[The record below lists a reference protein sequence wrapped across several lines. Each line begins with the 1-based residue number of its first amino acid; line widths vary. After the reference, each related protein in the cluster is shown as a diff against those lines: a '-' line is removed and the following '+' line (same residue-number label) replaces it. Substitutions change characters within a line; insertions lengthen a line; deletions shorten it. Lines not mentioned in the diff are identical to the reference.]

1 MSVTDTL
8 KSAVQIVPVLE
19 TSRLIL
25 RSINPDDFPAHLA
38 IGRQPAFHRY
48 LSAEPLSAEEHWK
61 MLLRS
66 MGHWAMLGYGFWAI
80 EEKATG
86 EYIGGA
92 GYLHLK
98 REIIPEIGDTPEIG
112 WVLAPRVHG
121 QGYASEAVAAV
132 IAWGDAHFKHARTM
146 CIIHP
151 ENEASLRLA
160 HKFGYREYIR
170 TTYHGDPIVMLERSG
185 KAEEPTGDAAA
196 L

>member
-1 MSVTDTL
+1 
-8 KSAVQIVPVLE
+8 VPVLE

-38 IGRQPAFHRY
+38 IGRQPEFHRY
-48 LSAEPLSAEEHWK
+48 LSPEPLSAEEHWK

-66 MGHWAMLGYGFWAI
+66 MGHWVMLGYGFWAI

-132 IAWGDAHFKHARTM
+132 IAWGDAHFNHARTM

-151 ENEASLRLA
+151 ENQASLRLA
-160 HKFGYREYIR
+160 EKFGYREYTR
-170 TTYHGDPIVMLERSG
+170 TTYHGDPIVMLERPG
-185 KAEEPTGDAAA
+185 KG
-196 L
+196 